1 MKLSFIRITFLPIS
15 HLSNL
20 QSKQSV
26 QNRFKRSVKTV
37 LNGLYR
43 VDVDVYRHLVDS
55 VLGIKQTLV

>member
-1 MKLSFIRITFLPIS
+1 MIFYFAILIELLLQFLIYLTYSP
-15 HLSNL
+15 
-20 QSKQSV
+20 
-26 QNRFKRSVKTV
+26 NRVFKTV